1 MKKNLQPVA
10 TANNSNGANTENLK
24 TFSNNLPEVEV
35 IDETQTKGK
44 VSENVSLTETAE
56 KESKEE
62 SLKKN
67 EVFAEVQKYFCPLFF
82 DETAQREYLK
92 NIPSSILSDYAKE
105 KAIQQSKKEFFD
117 LHKEELEQAE
127 KLSFADV
134 SEKLKSN
141 PELYKKV
148 LSVCGVSELRQER
161 YIKDGKVLIYRGA
174 QFTDKDGTNRYIES
188 EISRTENGHVFTEK
202 FWKEEREI
210 STSNILLS
218 IRFYST
224 YLDTL
229 KRVSNKVSDYKRLLQ
244 NVSETAKRAKE
255 NGFTKEQIF
264 AEIEKVF
271 NS

>member
-1 MKKNLQPVA
+1 MKKRKQTVNS
-10 TANNSNGANTENLK
+10 ANNSNTVNTENLK
-24 TFSNNLPEVEV
+24 TYSNNLPEVSV

-44 VSENVSLTETAE
+44 VSENVTLTETAE

-67 EVFAEVQKYFCPLFF
+67 EVFSEVQKYFCPLFF
-82 DETAQREYLK
+82 DETAQRESLK
-92 NIPSSILSDYAKE
+92 SIPSSILSDDAKE

-127 KLSFADV
+127 KLSFAEV
-134 SEKLKSN
+134 AERLKAN
-141 PELYKKV
+141 TELYKKV
-148 LSVCGVSELRQER
+148 LSVCGVSELKPER
-161 YIKDGKVLIYRGA
+161 YIKDNKVLIYRGA
-174 QFTDKDGTNRYIES
+174 QFTDKDGVNRYIES
-188 EISRTENGHVFTEK
+188 EISRTENGRVFTEK

-210 STSNILLS
+210 TTTNILLS

-224 YLDTL
+224 YLDTV
-229 KRVSNKVSDYKRLLQ
+229 KRVNNKVSDYKRLLQ

-255 NGFTKEQIF
+255 NGFTKEQIIR
-264 AEIEKVF
+264 EIEMVF

>member
-1 MKKNLQPVA
+1 MKKQNQNVNG
-10 TANNSNGANTENLK
+10 ANNSSAVNTENLK
-24 TFSNNLPEVEV
+24 TYSNNLPEVAV
-35 IDETQTKGK
+35 INETQTKGK
-44 VSENVSLTETAE
+44 VSENVTLTDTAE

-62 SLKKN
+62 TLKKN
-67 EVFAEVQKYFCPLFF
+67 EVFADVQKFFCPLVF
-82 DETAQREYLK
+82 DETAARESLV
-92 NIPSSILSDYAKE
+92 NIPSSILSDDAKE

-127 KLSFADV
+127 KLTFEEV

-141 PELYKKV
+141 TELYKKV
-148 LSVCGVSELRQER
+148 LSVCGISELKEER
-161 YIKDGKVLIYRGA
+161 YINSGKCLIYRGA
-174 QFTDKDGTNRYIES
+174 QFTEKDGTNRYIES

-202 FWKEEREI
+202 FWKEERGI

-224 YLDTL
+224 YLDTV
-229 KRVSNKVSDYKRLLQ
+229 KRVNNKVSDYKRLLQ
-244 NVSETAKRAKE
+244 NVSETAQRAKD